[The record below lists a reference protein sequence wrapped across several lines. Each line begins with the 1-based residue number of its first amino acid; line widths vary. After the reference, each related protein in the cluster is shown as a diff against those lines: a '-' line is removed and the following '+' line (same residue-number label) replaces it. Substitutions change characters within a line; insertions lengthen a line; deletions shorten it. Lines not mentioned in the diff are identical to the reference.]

1 MKKFIS
7 ILIILLTIPASLLS
21 WTNHFLGT
29 YLSLEISDEISKA
42 KPVKVE
48 SIESFLKKEGANI
61 TKLLNEIEEESIKEI
76 ENYPAKP
83 ATIQYDPNAANS
95 KESFLKALRLNPTL
109 KLKLYIQELPGSNI
123 AGKKRLKASEV
134 TIFDKD
140 EYTEMYLFTELKDGG
155 NVAPISVIASA
166 ADEPDYGHDI
176 GLFTDNNTE
185 FGKTYNFGVM
195 PFGDPRLFYA
205 SQAPFHMSF
214 FYESGIIYAAAPY
227 FKRTFPELRILQFYK
242 LAKYAFQTGH
252 DYWGYRF
259 MGWAMHYLGDLTQP
273 YHSTLIPGV
282 GTSRALWV
290 NTKAMIGF
298 DGGKKEIMER
308 MSDRHTAIEHYQF
321 DVLFELVSKKDFQN
335 EMIQSYKKKEN
346 DSKYREFD
354 LKYAREVIAKESNA
368 KSEELDEKIGS
379 SDYIMIFKAQK
390 VQKEG
395 HSPDQGSKEVDA
407 FINQL
412 FVSFGSHMRNFAKKT
427 LQKE

>member
-1 MKKFIS
+1 MKKIIS
-7 ILIILLTIPASLLS
+7 ILVFLTIPASVFS

-29 YLSLEISDEISKA
+29 YLSLEVSDEISKA

-61 TKLLNEIEEESIKEI
+61 TKILDEIEEQSIKEI
-76 ENYPAKP
+76 ENYPVKP
-83 ATIQYDPNAANS
+83 TTIQYDPNAPNT
-95 KESFLKALRLNPTL
+95 KESFLKALRLNPTI
-109 KLKLYIQELPGSNI
+109 KLKLYIQELPGANI
-123 AGKKRLKASEV
+123 AGKKRLKASEI

-140 EYTEMYLFTELKDGG
+140 EYTEMYLFTELKDGST
-155 NVAPISVIASA
+155 VAPISVVASA

-176 GLFTDNNTE
+176 GLFSDNDTE
-185 FGKTYNFGVM
+185 FGKQYNFGTT

-214 FYESGIIYAAAPY
+214 FYESPIIYAAAPA
-227 FKRTFPELRILQFYK
+227 FKRTFPEVRILQFYK

-273 YHSTLIPGV
+273 YHSTLIPGI

-290 NTKAMIGF
+290 NTKAMLGF
-298 DGGKKEIMER
+298 DGGKKEITER

-321 DVLFELVSKKDFQN
+321 DVLFEMISKKDFQN
-335 EMIQSYKKKEN
+335 DMILSYKKKEN

-354 LKYAREVIAKESNA
+354 LKYAREVIAKESNS
-368 KSEELDEKIGS
+368 KSEEFDKKIGS
-379 SDYIMIFKAQK
+379 SDYIMIFKAPQVK
-390 VQKEG
+390 KEG
-395 HSPDQGSKEVDA
+395 HSPDAGSREVDA

-412 FVSFGSHMRNFAKKT
+412 FISFGSHMRNFAKKT